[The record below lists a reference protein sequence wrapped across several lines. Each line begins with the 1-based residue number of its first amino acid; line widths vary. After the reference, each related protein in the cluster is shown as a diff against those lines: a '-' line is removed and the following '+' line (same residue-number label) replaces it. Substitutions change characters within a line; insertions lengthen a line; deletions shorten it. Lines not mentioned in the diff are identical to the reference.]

1 MPDLISAILRLDIGL
16 ILNIISIYPEF
27 MVRIIPS
34 KAEATPIHTL
44 LNMSSVEILVISAWR
59 RGPLNIEI
67 RFQTE

>member
-44 LNMSSVEILVISAWR
+44 LNMSSVEILVISA
-59 RGPLNIEI
+59 
-67 RFQTE
+67 